1 MTRQTINRLL
11 VIVALLSAA
20 AGVAIYF
27 QHSGKVEGSALATH
41 EWALTILPEETAVV
55 IATDIKSLA
64 TIYSKEMEKVLGVRL
79 DDEETRKEIGAFVM
93 SRTGIDPFQIEE
105 AAFFVVKNRAGFVF
119 KDVAPAISPTLLR
132 ALSSQE
138 DEYNGYAIHKIE
150 SGFYAT
156 VIGQHLFLGE
166 KKALRACIDVA
177 KGERKALVTVH
188 EGALHGELARRL
200 GTGLS
205 IMTIVPDHRLKE
217 ELRYEIAP
225 ELAVDSLGLV
235 VTGKQVIGIVRG
247 DEPSRKLLLQK
258 IEEFKTSSLKSVQN
272 VKTNV
277 VLHDTPESLLAI
289 VLSHALE
296 PAFQRVQPREMGD
309 FLVLEADFQA
319 LTAGYLAAV
328 GVLTSGFYLTPSR
341 LRSETRRAIMDL
353 EMAVI
358 VDYARHGE
366 YPEKLPAPER
376 GGRKYIKT
384 QDPMNDFWGTEF
396 LYTITEHGFKI
407 CSAGPDRLHHTAD
420 DICGTEGD

>member
-1 MTRQTINRLL
+1 
-11 VIVALLSAA
+11 
-20 AGVAIYF
+20 
-27 QHSGKVEGSALATH
+27 
-41 EWALTILPEETAVV
+41 
-55 IATDIKSLA
+55 
-64 TIYSKEMEKVLGVRL
+64 MEKVLGVRL

-138 DEYNGYAIHKIE
+138 DEYNGYAIHKID

-258 IEEFKTSSLKSVQN
+258 IDEFKTSSLKSVQN
-272 VKTNV
+272 AKTNV

-328 GVLTSGFYLTPSR
+328 GVLTSGFYSMAELVH
-341 LRSETRRAIMDL
+341 SEPRW
-353 EMAVI
+353 E
-358 VDYARHGE
+358 
-366 YPEKLPAPER
+366 
-376 GGRKYIKT
+376 
-384 QDPMNDFWGTEF
+384 
-396 LYTITEHGFKI
+396 
-407 CSAGPDRLHHTAD
+407 
-420 DICGTEGD
+420 